1 MPYYNTLSESGSD
14 LKQSIKQT
22 EKQDKKIMD
31 FFLANPYKNFTP
43 FEVMRGAG
51 FNPMQKFSV
60 ARSINTLTKQGKLIM
75 LPKKF
80 MRMGEMGKKNHV
92 WTLKVD
98 YIQKELF

>member
-1 MPYYNTLSESGSD
+1 MSYYNTLSETGSD

-22 EKQDKKIMD
+22 EKQDEVIYNY
-31 FFLANPYKNFTP
+31 FLKNPYKNFTP

-60 ARSINTLTKQGKLIM
+60 ARSINTLTKQGKLIK
-75 LPKKF
+75 LDK

-98 YIQKELF
+98 YIQKELFND